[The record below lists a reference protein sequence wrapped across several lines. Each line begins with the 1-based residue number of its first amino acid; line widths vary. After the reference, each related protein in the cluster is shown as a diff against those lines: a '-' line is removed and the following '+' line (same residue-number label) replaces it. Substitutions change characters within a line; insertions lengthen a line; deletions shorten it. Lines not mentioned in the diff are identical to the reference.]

1 MTDDSNII
9 HITFKEITTNN
20 ELFCQFD
27 DQHGVILLDV
37 KNPFTEEDFQTI
49 SSLIDPYFASHGE
62 LRGIIINSKKFPYWS
77 SAANRTQ
84 YLNFARDNHYK
95 FKKAALGMGGFFTK
109 IVARIARGRAHP
121 EVKIFKYNKI
131 EEAQSWILL

>member
-1 MTDDSNII
+1 MTNNDII
-9 HITFKEITTNN
+9 QITFKEITTDN

-37 KNPFTEEDFQTI
+37 KNPFSKEDFQTI
-49 SSLIDPYFASHGE
+49 SSIIDPYFADHGE
-62 LRGIIINSKKFPYWS
+62 LKGIIINSKKFPYWS
-77 SAANRTQ
+77 SAQNRNE
-84 YLNFARDNHYK
+84 YLDFARDNHYK

-109 IVARIARGRAHP
+109 IVARIARGRVHP

-131 EEAQSWILL
+131 EEAQAWILL